1 MTSGTHRSPQRSPA
15 TLLPSHNM
23 SALHNRTQSSGQ
35 SSCVLSSLT
44 TRRDCARSRAIWIAL
59 RDALDAS
66 SLQTDMSV
74 ENTERL
80 LALLRLVQFFLAG
93 EPTLHVISGSES
105 ISLYFPVARL
115 VLTHTGAISEIL

>member
-1 MTSGTHRSPQRSPA
+1 MTSGTQRSPQRSPA
-15 TLLPSHNM
+15 VLLPSHNM

-35 SSCVLSSLT
+35 SSCVLPSLT
-44 TRRDCARSRAIWIAL
+44 SRRDCAQSPAIWIAL

-66 SLQTDMSV
+66 SLQGDLSV

-93 EPTLHVISGSES
+93 EPNLHISSSSES
-105 ISLYFPVARL
+105 ISMYIPMARL
-115 VLTHTGAISEIL
+115 VLTDTGAISEIL